1 MYKKTRHRC
10 LAHTCYYKYKTIV
23 FSLTYHIGSISNR
36 LCYFK
41 DIDIPVLIATETE
54 VSYNAPLDCSKAFK
68 ASQNL
73 RMNLESS
80 LQCAQNKTCTVNV
93 QAKVKCLRVFNMECM
108 LFCPPFIEKRAIL
121 LE

>member
-1 MYKKTRHRC
+1 M
-10 LAHTCYYKYKTIV
+10 
-23 FSLTYHIGSISNR
+23 FSLAIVLGTILIGSVI
-36 LCYFK
+36 LE
-41 DIDIPVLIATETE
+41 IDIPVLIATETE

-73 RMNLESS
+73 RMKLESS

-93 QAKVKCLRVFNMECM
+93 EAKGKCLRVFNMECM